1 MAPVATGP
9 TPALANGNGG
19 FQIGPAGGEP
29 QFRTQSAPPATLAAD
44 ATMTAANI
52 LGRIIVTSTG
62 AVAATLPLATDLD
75 IALPNCPVDG
85 SFDFSV
91 ISLTGGGTCTV
102 TTNTGWTLVGTMTVA
117 TATATLFR
125 ARKTAAG
132 AWTLYRVG

>member
-1 MAPVATGP
+1 MPLQNTS
-9 TPALANGNGG
+9 
-19 FQIGPAGGEP
+19 FEQIGQGTVGVV
-29 QFRTQSAPPATLAAD
+29 QSRAQGAPPTTYAAD
-44 ATMTAANI
+44 ATAAVSD
-52 LGRIIVTSTG
+52 LTSRIIVTSTG
-62 AVAATLPLATDLD
+62 AVALTLPLAADLD
-75 IALPNCPVDG
+75 TALPNFPVNG

-102 TTNTGWTLVGTMTVA
+102 TTNTGWTLVGTMTVV